1 MEHDSQKGIIIGKN
15 GQMLKKIGTEA
26 RKELEDTADKKV
38 FLDLQV
44 KVIKDWRKKSKD
56 MEKMY

>member
-1 MEHDSQKGIIIGKN
+1 M
-15 GQMLKKIGTEA
+15 A
-26 RKELEDTADKKV
+26 RKEIEYTADKKV

-56 MEKMY
+56 MDKMY

>member
-1 MEHDSQKGIIIGKN
+1 
-15 GQMLKKIGTEA
+15 MLKKIGTDA
-26 RKELEDTADKKV
+26 RKEIEETAGRKV

>member
-1 MEHDSQKGIIIGKN
+1 
-15 GQMLKKIGTEA
+15 MLKKIGTQA
-26 RKELEDTADKKV
+26 RQELEEMLEKKV

-56 MEKMY
+56 LEKMY

>member
-1 MEHDSQKGIIIGKN
+1 
-15 GQMLKKIGTEA
+15 MLKKIGTDA
-26 RKELEDTADKKV
+26 RKELEETSGNKV
-38 FLDLQV
+38 YLELQV